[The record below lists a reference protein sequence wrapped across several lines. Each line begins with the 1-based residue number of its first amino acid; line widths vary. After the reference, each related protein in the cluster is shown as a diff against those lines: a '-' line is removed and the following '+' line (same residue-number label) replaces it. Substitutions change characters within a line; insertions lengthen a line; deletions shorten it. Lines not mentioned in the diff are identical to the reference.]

1 MNSKELEFFKQLLLD
16 KRKELVEQMDSI
28 RKEEAESSLKEE
40 DGDHSAYSFHLA
52 DQGTD
57 SMCQEQNFY
66 HAQRDSRLLYHI
78 DEALNRIE
86 KGVYGHCEICNGLIG
101 KDRLEALPHARLCI
115 ACKSKEE
122 EEVKIDDESREE
134 SSTFQ
139 GEEFDEM
146 Y

>member
-16 KRKELVEQMDSI
+16 KRKELAEQMDSI

-57 SMCQEQNFY
+57 SMSQEQNFY

-86 KGVYGHCEICNGLIG
+86 KGVYGHCEICNGPIG
-101 KDRLEALPHARLCI
+101 QDRLEALPHARLCI
-115 ACKSKEE
+115 GCKSKEE
-122 EEVKIDDESREE
+122 VVKIDDDSSEE
-134 SSTFQ
+134 SPSLQ
-139 GEEFDEM
+139 GEEFEEM

>member
-1 MNSKELEFFKQLLLD
+1 MNSNELEFFKQLLLG
-16 KRKELVEQMDSI
+16 KRRELAEQMDSI

-40 DGDHSAYSFHLA
+40 DGDHSSYSFHLA

-57 SMCQEQNFY
+57 SMSQEQNFY

-86 KGVYGHCEICNGLIG
+86 KGVYGHCEICNGPIG
-101 KDRLEALPHARLCI
+101 RDRLEALPHARLCI
-115 ACKSKEE
+115 GCKSKEE
-122 EEVKIDDESREE
+122 VVKIDDDSREE
-134 SSTFQ
+134 SPSLQ
-139 GEEFDEM
+139 GEEFEEM